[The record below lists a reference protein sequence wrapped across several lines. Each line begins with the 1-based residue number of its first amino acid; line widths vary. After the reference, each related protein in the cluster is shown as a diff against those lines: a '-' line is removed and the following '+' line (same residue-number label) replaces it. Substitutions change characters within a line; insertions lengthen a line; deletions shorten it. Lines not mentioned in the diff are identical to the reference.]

1 MQLLKLSDSVNF
13 MRLRFPAMVL
23 STLLILGSFVSL
35 GVNSLNWG
43 LDFTGGTLIEVG
55 YEDAANLSDIRGKLN
70 DANFGDA
77 IVQNFGSSQDVLIRI
92 SPRDGVKAVTIG
104 EQVLE
109 ALRADGTAVDMR
121 RIEFVGP
128 NVGEE
133 LTEQGGLA
141 MLVALLCILVYVAMR
156 FEWRFA
162 LGSVSALT
170 HDVILTLGLFSVL
183 QIEFDLTVL
192 AAVLAVIGYSLNDTI
207 VVCDR
212 IRENFRKI
220 RKGEPVDI
228 INTSLTQTLNRTIIT
243 SLTTVLVLVALFY
256 KGGALI
262 HGFATALLFGVV
274 VGTYSSIYIA
284 SSVALALGI
293 SKEDLMPPQVEK
305 EGADLVVGHHPH
317 VSQGFEIYKNVP
329 IFYSLGNF
337 TMWKKNLRK
346 NCYHSFF
353 LNIEIQDNKLSNIN
367 LVPFQINKNGLNLT
381 SKNEFSKKMIELNS
395 FLPKSE
401 KIWQAYL
408 NRINSKGNLFSEH
421 LSFFYNFDEYVYKQ
435 VNKYTNLS
443 KKYSDLNYLKN
454 EFQDDFNYKYILDKW
469 QIKNNSNIFSLLKNI
484 FNPLYKV
491 LFIVKKIL
499 IKFKVKIYR

>member
-1 MQLLKLSDSVNF
+1 
-13 MRLRFPAMVL
+13 MRLRVPAMVL
-23 STLLILGSFVSL
+23 STILILGSFVSL

-55 YEDAANLSDIRGKLN
+55 YEDSANLESIRTLLN
-70 DANFGDA
+70 NAEFEDA
-77 IVQNFGSSQDVLIRI
+77 IVQNFGSSQEVLIRI
-92 SPRDGVKAVTIG
+92 APRDGVKAATIG
-104 EQVLE
+104 EQVLA

-141 MLVALLCILVYVAMR
+141 MLVALICILVYVAMR

-162 LGSVSALT
+162 LGSVSALA
-170 HDVILTLGLFSVL
+170 HDVILTLGLFSIL

-207 VVCDR
+207 VVSDR

-220 RKGEPVDI
+220 RKGEPIDI
-228 INTSLTQTLNRTIIT
+228 INISLTQTLNRTIIT

-274 VGTYSSIYIA
+274 VGTYSSVYIA

-305 EGADLVVGHHPH
+305 EGADLDPM
-317 VSQGFEIYKNVP
+317 P
-329 IFYSLGNF
+329 
-337 TMWKKNLRK
+337 
-346 NCYHSFF
+346 
-353 LNIEIQDNKLSNIN
+353 
-367 LVPFQINKNGLNLT
+367 
-381 SKNEFSKKMIELNS
+381 
-395 FLPKSE
+395 
-401 KIWQAYL
+401 
-408 NRINSKGNLFSEH
+408 
-421 LSFFYNFDEYVYKQ
+421 
-435 VNKYTNLS
+435 
-443 KKYSDLNYLKN
+443 
-454 EFQDDFNYKYILDKW
+454 
-469 QIKNNSNIFSLLKNI
+469 
-484 FNPLYKV
+484 
-491 LFIVKKIL
+491 
-499 IKFKVKIYR
+499 

>member
-1 MQLLKLSDSVNF
+1 MQLLKLSDTVNF
-13 MRLRFPAMVL
+13 MRLRIPAMVL
-23 STLLILGSFVSL
+23 STILILGSFVSL
-35 GVNSLNWG
+35 GMNTLNWG

-55 YEDAANLSDIRGKLN
+55 YPESANLEAIRVQLN
-70 DANFGDA
+70 EADFEDA

-92 SPRDGVKAVTIG
+92 APRDGVKAATIG
-104 EQVLE
+104 EQVLS
-109 ALRADGTAVDMR
+109 ALRADGTTVDMR

-162 LGSVSALT
+162 LGSVSALA

-207 VVCDR
+207 VVSDR

-220 RKGEPVDI
+220 RKGEPIEI
-228 INTSLTQTLNRTIIT
+228 INISLTQTLNRTIIT

-274 VGTYSSIYIA
+274 VGTYSSVYIA

-305 EGADLVVGHHPH
+305 EGADLDPM
-317 VSQGFEIYKNVP
+317 P
-329 IFYSLGNF
+329 
-337 TMWKKNLRK
+337 
-346 NCYHSFF
+346 
-353 LNIEIQDNKLSNIN
+353 
-367 LVPFQINKNGLNLT
+367 
-381 SKNEFSKKMIELNS
+381 
-395 FLPKSE
+395 
-401 KIWQAYL
+401 
-408 NRINSKGNLFSEH
+408 
-421 LSFFYNFDEYVYKQ
+421 
-435 VNKYTNLS
+435 
-443 KKYSDLNYLKN
+443 
-454 EFQDDFNYKYILDKW
+454 
-469 QIKNNSNIFSLLKNI
+469 
-484 FNPLYKV
+484 
-491 LFIVKKIL
+491 
-499 IKFKVKIYR
+499 